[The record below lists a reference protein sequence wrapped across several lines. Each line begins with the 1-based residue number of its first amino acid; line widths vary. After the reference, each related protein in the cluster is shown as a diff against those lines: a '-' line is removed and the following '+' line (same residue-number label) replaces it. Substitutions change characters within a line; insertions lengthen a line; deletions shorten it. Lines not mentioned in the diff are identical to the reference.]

1 MTQQLIINIVYYIL
15 LILIAFVDW
24 LVFRD
29 IAKKNKE
36 KKQLEQ
42 KLLDLKNEIIAS
54 ENEIKILGEKIAKTC
69 ALKDVKQKEL
79 VSLSASYTNK
89 QESLEALKK
98 EYSYELEKLN
108 KFKKSLEDTYDR
120 ESEKLSKDLDKN
132 RKEYADKYLECMKT
146 LTESWNEA
154 FDDNQKAYEA
164 AKQALYEE
172 EQKVSAA
179 VEARKRAQLIEQ
191 DQDYY
196 KINISDQDKIEIKQ
210 LKQVCCILRAPEAI
224 NKVIYKTYYE
234 KPLNDMIGRVIGNK
248 VVTGI
253 YKITNIENGK
263 CYVGQAVDVS
273 SRFKQHVKRGLGAE
287 TATKNKLY
295 PIMATVGVENF
306 TFELIEECKRD
317 ELNAR
322 EDYWQDYFH
331 AKDYG
336 YSIK

>member
-42 KLLDLKNEIIAS
+42 KLLDLK
-54 ENEIKILGEKIAKTC
+54 NEIKILGEKIAKTC

-164 AKQALYEE
+164 AKQALYE
-172 EQKVSAA
+172 
-179 VEARKRAQLIEQ
+179 
-191 DQDYY
+191 
-196 KINISDQDKIEIKQ
+196 
-210 LKQVCCILRAPEAI
+210 
-224 NKVIYKTYYE
+224 
-234 KPLNDMIGRVIGNK
+234 
-248 VVTGI
+248 
-253 YKITNIENGK
+253 
-263 CYVGQAVDVS
+263 
-273 SRFKQHVKRGLGAE
+273 F
-287 TATKNKLY
+287 
-295 PIMATVGVENF
+295 
-306 TFELIEECKRD
+306 
-317 ELNAR
+317 
-322 EDYWQDYFH
+322 
-331 AKDYG
+331 
-336 YSIK
+336 

>member
-1 MTQQLIINIVYYIL
+1 MTQQLITCIGCYIF

-36 KKQLEQ
+36 KIQLEQ
-42 KLLDLKNEIIAS
+42 KLLDLGDEIVASKN
-54 ENEIKILGEKIAKTC
+54 KIDDLEEELEETRDLKNIEQEK
-69 ALKDVKQKEL
+69 LN
-79 VSLSASYTNK
+79 SLILDCDKK
-89 QESLEALKK
+89 QELLEALKK
-98 EYSYELEKLN
+98 EYSYESEKLN
-108 KFKKSLEDTYDR
+108 NFKKSLEDTYDR
-120 ESEKLSKDLDKN
+120 ESEKFSKDLDKN
-132 RKEYADKYLECMKT
+132 RKEYEDKYLECMKA
-146 LTESWNEA
+146 LTDSWNEA
-154 FDDNQKAYEA
+154 FSDNQKAYEA
-164 AKQALYEE
+164 AKQALDEE

-191 DQDYY
+191 DQDFY
-196 KINISDQDKIEIKQ
+196 KINISDQDKTEIKQ
-210 LKQVCCILRAPEAI
+210 LKQVCYMLRAPEAI

-248 VVTGI
+248 VITGI

-263 CYVGQAVDVS
+263 CYVGQAVDVG
-273 SRFKQHVKRGLGAE
+273 SRWKQHVKRGLGAE

-295 PIMATVGVENF
+295 PIMAALGVENF
-306 TFELIEECKRD
+306 TFELVEECKRD

>member
-1 MTQQLIINIVYYIL
+1 MTCIGCYIF

-36 KKQLEQ
+36 KNQLEQ
-42 KLLDLKNEIIAS
+42 KLLDLGNEIVAS
-54 ENEIKILGEKIAKTC
+54 ENEINTLEEKIAKTC
-69 ALKDVKQKEL
+69 ALKDIKQKEL
-79 VSLSASYTNK
+79 ISLSISYTNK
-89 QESLEALKK
+89 QESLETLKQ
-98 EYSYELEKLN
+98 EYLHESEKLN
-108 KFKKSLEDTYDR
+108 NFRKSLEDAYDR

-132 RKEYADKYLECMKT
+132 RKEYEDKYLECMKT
-146 LTESWNEA
+146 LTDSWNEA
-154 FDDNQKAYEA
+154 FNDNQKAYEA
-164 AKQALYEE
+164 AKQALDEE

-191 DQDYY
+191 DQNFY
-196 KINISDQDKIEIKQ
+196 KINISEQDKSEIKQ
-210 LKQVCCILRAPEAI
+210 LKQVCYILRAPEAI

-248 VVTGI
+248 VITGI

-263 CYVGQAVDVS
+263 CYVGQAVDVG
-273 SRFKQHVKRGLGAE
+273 SRWKQHVKRGLGAE

-295 PIMATVGVENF
+295 PTMAALGVENF

>member
-1 MTQQLIINIVYYIL
+1 MMQQLITCIGCYIF
-15 LILIAFVDW
+15 LILIAIVDW

-36 KKQLEQ
+36 KNQLEQ
-42 KLLDLKNEIIAS
+42 KLLDLGNEIVAS
-54 ENEIKILGEKIAKTC
+54 ENEINTLEEKIAKTC
-69 ALKDVKQKEL
+69 ALRDIKQKEL
-79 VSLSASYTNK
+79 ISLSVSYTNK
-89 QESLEALKK
+89 QESLEALKQ
-98 EYSYELEKLN
+98 EYLHESEKLN
-108 KFKKSLEDTYDR
+108 KFKKSLEDAYDR

-132 RKEYADKYLECMKT
+132 RKEYEDKYLECMKT
-146 LTESWNEA
+146 LTDSWNEA
-154 FDDNQKAYEA
+154 FNDNQKAYEA
-164 AKQALYEE
+164 AKQALDEE

-191 DQDYY
+191 DQDFY
-196 KINISDQDKIEIKQ
+196 KINISEQDKSEIKQ
-210 LKQVCCILRAPEAI
+210 LKQVCYILRAPEAI

-248 VVTGI
+248 IITGI
-253 YKITNIENGK
+253 YKITNIEDGK
-263 CYVGQAVDVS
+263 CYVGQAVDVG
-273 SRFKQHVKRGLGAE
+273 SRWKQHVKRGLGAE

-295 PIMATVGVENF
+295 PIMATLGVENF
-306 TFELIEECKRD
+306 TFELVEECKRD